1 MAALDPITEVRQED
15 GNTTDDQPSLHQ
27 SFRSELSPNVI
38 GRNNNYNNELELI
51 CEEEIDDLEIMDDQ
65 DRDFPV

>member
-1 MAALDPITEVRQED
+1 MMAALDPITEVRQED
-15 GNTTDDQPSLHQ
+15 GTTTDDQPSRHQ
-27 SFRSELSPNVI
+27 SPNVI

-65 DRDFPV
+65 D